1 MGCFGNPPHVT
12 TSSVTEDSFVLLFQ
26 FFLLLS
32 VRRWRW
38 ERASSLSHYK
48 GDVRPES
55 VWRSVTDAAELYRPS
70 LVNGDGRDFSLSF
83 LMGSVAPADFR
94 RRTDLLFLEEALQAH
109 GHASSGHAARLRLW
123 LFGLGVSCHVWG
135 GGHQAT
141 APAHPSP
148 RLLLW
153 GRRSEDGALRTR
165 AQAAGSSCL
174 LHPEP
179 RAAVRSLEQPFSRIC
194 WNQRL
199 LWGSYT

>member
-94 RRTDLLFLEEALQAH
+94 RRTDPLFLEEALQAH

-135 GGHQAT
+135 GGTRPQPPPT
-141 APAHPSP
+141 PLRVSCS
-148 RLLLW
+148 
-153 GRRSEDGALRTR
+153 GGGALRTR